1 MKGKTETGFSFNID
15 PDVLDDWET
24 VKILRKIDKG
34 ETAMIV
40 DAIERILGEELETK
54 LETFIQKRDGKVSAS
69 AMTKE
74 FVEILN
80 SIKDGK
86 N

>member
-1 MKGKTETGFSFNID
+1 MKGKTESGFSFNID
-15 PDVLDDWET
+15 QDALDDWEV
-24 VKILRKIDKG
+24 VKILRRIDKG
-34 ETAMIV
+34 ETALIV
-40 DAIERILGEELETK
+40 DAIEKILGEELESK
-54 LETFIQKRDGKVSAS
+54 LESFIRKRDGKVSAS